1 MLPQLLV
8 YAATLAT
15 VTQIAIL
22 VRIAGTVDPRSAVE
36 YLFRS

>member
-8 YAATLAT
+8 YTATLAT
-15 VTQIAIL
+15 VAQMTIL
-22 VRIAGTVDPRSAVE
+22 VRLAATVDPRSAVE